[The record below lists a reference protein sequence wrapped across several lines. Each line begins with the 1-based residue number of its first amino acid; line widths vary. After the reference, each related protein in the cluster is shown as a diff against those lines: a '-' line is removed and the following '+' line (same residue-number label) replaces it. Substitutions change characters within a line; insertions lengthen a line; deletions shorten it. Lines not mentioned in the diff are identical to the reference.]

1 MASRVPAAAWLLWRE
16 HQDGRR
22 SVGKLKFR
30 ATLAAA
36 RANGFARTGKNSKH
50 HWLNNPTLRLS
61 LQINMKW
68 IRDHWR
74 WALNGA
80 VLLGLLIA
88 GTKYLSGG
96 QFWSAIGH
104 FRWIYALPIL
114 GLTLIYL
121 GIRGLRFGVPL
132 HYLSGLDRKTAAIC
146 SVAGEGAALMPGGVM
161 TYLAMLKQVGVKVGR
176 SGAAVAWV
184 SFLDQGLFVS
194 LSLIAALWLP
204 VARSGSLAVL
214 ATLTVFGVLL
224 AVPITR
230 LWLIVAWETVLLQLG
245 ILVSWRDG
253 LAAMRDLMT
262 VRVASAGLLLTL
274 AAALSMAGALDFAV
288 SGLGAD
294 ITFVAALLAYTLS
307 TMLGRLTP
315 LPGGVGVTEAA
326 LVGVLHKVGGI
337 GLEEAAAATA
347 IFRVGTTLFGAV
359 VGTAVYGLW
368 WNRRAEKVAA

>member
-1 MASRVPAAAWLLWRE
+1 
-16 HQDGRR
+16 
-22 SVGKLKFR
+22 
-30 ATLAAA
+30 
-36 RANGFARTGKNSKH
+36 
-50 HWLNNPTLRLS
+50 
-61 LQINMKW
+61 MKW

-96 QFWSAIGH
+96 QFWKAIGH
-104 FRWIYALPIL
+104 FHWIYAPLIL
-114 GLTLIYL
+114 GLTLLYL
-121 GIRGLRFGVPL
+121 VIRGLRFGVPL

-161 TYLAMLKQVGVKVGR
+161 TYLAMLRQVGVKVGR
-176 SGAAVAWV
+176 SGATVAWV

-204 VARSGSLAVL
+204 VARSGSIAVL
-214 ATLTVFGVLL
+214 SVLLVVGVLL
-224 AVPITR
+224 AIPMTR
-230 LWLIVAWETVLLQLG
+230 LWLVVAWESVLLQLG
-245 ILVSWRDG
+245 VLVSWRDG

-262 VRVASAGLLLTL
+262 IRVASAGLSLTL
-274 AAALSMAGALDFAV
+274 LAALTMAGALNVAV

-337 GLEEAAAATA
+337 SLEQAAAATA

-359 VGTAVYGLW
+359 VGTAVYALW
-368 WNRRAEKVAA
+368 WNRHIVKVAA

>member
-1 MASRVPAAAWLLWRE
+1 
-16 HQDGRR
+16 
-22 SVGKLKFR
+22 
-30 ATLAAA
+30 
-36 RANGFARTGKNSKH
+36 
-50 HWLNNPTLRLS
+50 
-61 LQINMKW
+61 MKW

-80 VLLGLLIA
+80 VLIGLLIA
-88 GTKYLSGG
+88 GTKYLSGN
-96 QFWSAIGH
+96 QFWAAVGH

-114 GLTLIYL
+114 GLMLLYL
-121 GIRGLRFGVPL
+121 AIRGLRFGVAL
-132 HYLSGLDRKTAAIC
+132 QHLSGLDRLTAGLC

-161 TYLAMLKQVGVKVGR
+161 TYLAMLKEVGVKVGR
-176 SGAAVAWV
+176 SGATVAWI

-204 VARSGSLAVL
+204 IARSGSIAVL
-214 ATLTVFGVLL
+214 SVLLVLGVLL
-224 AVPITR
+224 AIPMTR
-230 LWLIVAWETVLLQLG
+230 LWLIVAWEMSLLQVGL
-245 ILVSWRDG
+245 LVSWRNG
-253 LAAMRDLMT
+253 LDAMRDLMSA
-262 VRVASAGLLLTL
+262 RVMGAGVLLTF
-274 AAALSMAGALDFAV
+274 AAALTMAGALDLAV

-337 GLEEAAAATA
+337 SLEEAAAATA

-368 WNRRAEKVAA
+368 WNRRVSTVVKQ

>member
-1 MASRVPAAAWLLWRE
+1 MGMLDSLMAKRVPVAAWLLWRE

-22 SVGKLKFR
+22 NVGNLVI
-30 ATLAAA
+30 T
-36 RANGFARTGKNSKH
+36 
-50 HWLNNPTLRLS
+50 
-61 LQINMKW
+61 MKW
-68 IRDHWR
+68 IRHHWR

-80 VLLGLLIA
+80 VVIGLLIA

-96 QFWSAIGH
+96 QFWDAIGH
-104 FRWIYALPIL
+104 FRWIYAPLIL

-121 GIRGLRFGVPL
+121 VIRGLRFGVPL
-132 HYLSGLDRKTAAIC
+132 NHLSGLDRKTAAIC

-161 TYLAMLKQVGVKVGR
+161 TYLAMLKEVGVKVGR
-176 SGAAVAWV
+176 SGATVAWI
-184 SFLDQGLFVS
+184 SFLDQGLFIS

-204 VARSGSLAVL
+204 VARNGSLAVL
-214 ATLTVFGVLL
+214 SILLAAGVLL
-224 AVPITR
+224 AIPTTR
-230 LWLIVAWETVLLQLG
+230 LWIIVALETILLQLG
-245 ILVSWRDG
+245 LLVSWRDG
-253 LAAMRDLMT
+253 LAAMRDLLT
-262 VRVASAGLLLTL
+262 IRVAGAGLLLTL
-274 AAALSMAGALDFAV
+274 AAALTMAGALDLAV

-368 WNRRAEKVAA
+368 WNRRVEKVVA